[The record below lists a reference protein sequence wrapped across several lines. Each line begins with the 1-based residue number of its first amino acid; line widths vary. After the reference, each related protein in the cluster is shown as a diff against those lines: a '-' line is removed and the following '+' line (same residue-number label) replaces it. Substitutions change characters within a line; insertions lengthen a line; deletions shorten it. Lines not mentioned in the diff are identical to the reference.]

1 MHKQQYM
8 SAENHYLD
16 AVEALD
22 SGDRETA
29 LTEAYK
35 AVKLDPDHVDAW
47 QIISD
52 AHLSADGKAADLT
65 SAAKSLTAVKTIV
78 KLEPTRIDMWVR
90 GGRLLADELG
100 LMFDALDWWQQVR
113 HHAPDE
119 VTPLIEQATIL
130 ADLGMYKEGKERIQT
145 ILNENMDVATS
156 QYGRVH
162 QLLGLFNN
170 AIQQNSNE
178 YFKPWEKRHPG
189 WSAIES
195 KMRKAPVSE
204 TTIFMLVTVPILF
217 GVIILSN
224 FLAGEGLGA
233 FCLTSVV
240 IFIAVIAGMRF
251 TKNMFRT
258 INRPAF
264 NLLRAMNFEA
274 SSSYNVIS
282 EDIRTSVLYMY
293 ILQRKPVAWQERM
306 LMIIDEK
313 NKLPKNWKMEFP
325 DFDSHLADIGFVED
339 GETPFWEAENAE
351 PYEEE

>member
-1 MHKQQYM
+1 M

-16 AVEALD
+16 AIEALD
-22 SGDRETA
+22 KGDRDGA
-29 LTEAYK
+29 LAMAYK

-47 QIISD
+47 QLISD
-52 AHLSADGKAADLT
+52 AHLLADGKAASLIEA
-65 SAAKSLTAVKTIV
+65 SKSLTAVKTIV
-78 KLEPTRIDMWVR
+78 KLDPTRIDMWVR

-100 LMFDALDWWQQVR
+100 LMIDALDWWQQVR
-113 HHAPDE
+113 LHAPYE

-130 ADLGMYKEGKERIQT
+130 ADLGLYAEGRERIET

-162 QLLGLFNN
+162 QLLGLFNT
-170 AIQQNSNE
+170 AVQQNSNE
-178 YFKPWEKRHPG
+178 HFKPWEKRHPG
-189 WSAIES
+189 WLAIES

-204 TTIFMLVTVPILF
+204 TTIFMLITVPVLF
-217 GVIILSN
+217 GVIVLSN
-224 FLAGEGLGA
+224 FLAGEGLAA

-264 NLLRAMNFEA
+264 NLLRAMNFE
-274 SSSYNVIS
+274 SSSGYSIIS
-282 EDIRTSVLYMY
+282 EEIRTSVLYMY

-306 LMIIDEK
+306 LIIVEEK
-313 NKLPKNWKMEFP
+313 NKLPKNWNIELP
-325 DFDSHLADIGFVED
+325 DFESHLDEMGVIED
-339 GETPFWEAENAE
+339 GDSPLIDAQ

>member
-1 MHKQQYM
+1 M

-16 AVEALD
+16 AIEALD
-22 SGDRETA
+22 SGDREGA
-29 LTEAYK
+29 LEKAYQ
-35 AVKLDPDHVDAW
+35 AVKLDPEHVDAW
-47 QIISD
+47 QLISD
-52 AHLSADGKAADLT
+52 AHLLADGKAANLIDA
-65 SAAKSLTAVKTIV
+65 SKSLTAVRTIT
-78 KLEPTRIDMWVR
+78 KLDPTRIDMWVR

-113 HHAPDE
+113 VHAPYE

-130 ADLGMYKEGKERIQT
+130 ADLGLYQEGRERIET

-162 QLLGLFNN
+162 QLLGLFN
-170 AIQQNSNE
+170 AAVQQNSDGH
-178 YFKPWEKRHPG
+178 FKPWERRHPG
-189 WSAIES
+189 WAAIET

-204 TTIFMLVTVPILF
+204 TTIFMLITVPVLF
-217 GVIILSN
+217 GVIVLSN

-233 FCLTSVV
+233 FCLTSIV

-264 NLLRAMNFEA
+264 NLLRAMNFE
-274 SSSYNVIS
+274 SSSGFSIIS
-282 EDIRTSVLYMY
+282 EEIRTSVLYMY

-306 LMIIDEK
+306 LMIVEEK
-313 NKLPKNWKMEFP
+313 NKLPKNWNLELP
-325 DFDSHLADIGFVED
+325 DFDSHLDGIGHIED
-339 GETPFWEAENAE
+339 GDSPFWEADGAE